1 MSPNRITRGGNGTPT
16 QVVGERCPWC
26 DQPISHQKFEQIRS
40 RIQAQ
45 ERQHAAEIAAE
56 AKAQVEKARK
66 EAAVVLEQTKKT
78 AKLQADAARDE
89 GKRAAAAEM
98 TLKLAEVQ
106 KAKTAAVKALATEKE
121 RQESTLSA
129 RLQEQ
134 RDALDKDKLK
144 AVNSEKA
151 KAFTERQKMDEKLQL
166 LQRQLQK
173 KTADELGEGAEVDLF
188 EELRAAF
195 PTDELKRVK
204 RGETG
209 ADIIHTIVEKKRTC
223 GSIVYDSK
231 NRTAWRND
239 YVTKLRR
246 DQLAAKAD
254 HAVLACH
261 AFPAGARQMHVQDG
275 VILANPARVLVLA
288 EILRVQVVQLATVRL
303 SNEARAQK
311 VVRLYEFITSEHCTQ
326 LFDQIDSL
334 TDAMLELDVKEKK
347 THDATWKQRGELIR
361 SVQQSRG
368 ELVSEI
374 DLIIATSTMRLH
386 AAT

>member
-1 MSPNRITRGGNGTPT
+1 MTRIRTAKQENGSPN

-26 DQPISHQKFEQIRS
+26 DQLISHKKFEEIRN
-40 RIQAQ
+40 RIQAE

-56 AKAQVEKARK
+56 AKAQVEKERTK
-66 EAAVVLEQTKKT
+66 AAVVLKKAKET
-78 AKLQADAARDE
+78 AKLQANAARDE
-89 GKRAAAAEM
+89 GKHAAAAEAA
-98 TLKLAEVQ
+98 LDLAEVQ
-106 KAKTAAVKALATEKE
+106 KAKTAAERALATQKK

-129 RLQEQ
+129 RLGEQ
-134 RDALDKDKLK
+134 RDALEKDKLK

-173 KTADELGEGAEVDLF
+173 RTADELGEGAEVDLF
-188 EELRAAF
+188 EALKAAF
-195 PTDELKRVK
+195 PTDEIKRVK

-261 AFPAGARQMHVQDG
+261 AFPAGARQMHVRDG
-275 VILANPARVLVLA
+275 VILANPARVMVLA
-288 EILRVQVVQLATVRL
+288 EILRGHVVQLATTRL
-303 SNEARAQK
+303 GNQARAQK
-311 VVRLYEFITSEHCTQ
+311 VARLYEFITSDHCAQ
-326 LFDQIDSL
+326 LFDQIDTQ
-334 TDAMLELDVKEKK
+334 TDAMLDLEVKEKK
-347 THDATWKQRGELIR
+347 THDATWKHRGELIR
-361 SVQQSRG
+361 SVQQARAD
-368 ELVSEI
+368 LVSEI
-374 DLIIATSTMRLH
+374 DLIIATPTAQLRE
-386 AAT
+386 AT

>member
-1 MSPNRITRGGNGTPT
+1 MWAARTADVGDGSPT
-16 QVVGERCPWC
+16 QDVGERCPWC
-26 DQPISHQKFEQIRS
+26 DQPISHEKFEQIRH

-56 AKAQVEKARK
+56 AKAQVAKARK
-66 EAAVVLEQTKKT
+66 DATLVLRKAKET
-78 AKLQADAARDE
+78 ARLQADTAREE
-89 GKRAAAAEM
+89 GKRAAAAEAAR
-98 TLKLAEVQ
+98 KLA
-106 KAKTAAVKALATEKE
+106 KAEKARTAAEKALASERE
-121 RQESTLSA
+121 RQESKLSA

-134 RDALDKDKLK
+134 RDALEKDKLK

-188 EELRAAF
+188 DALKAAF
-195 PTDELKRVK
+195 PTDEIKRVK
-204 RGETG
+204 RGDTG
-209 ADIIHTIVEKKRTC
+209 ADIIHTVFERKRTC

-239 YVTKLRR
+239 YVRKLRR

-254 HAVLACH
+254 HAILACH
-261 AFPAGARQMHVQDG
+261 AFPAGARQVHVQDG

-288 EILRVQVVQLATVRL
+288 EILRSQVVQLATARL
-303 SNEARAQK
+303 GNQARVQK
-311 VVRLYEFITSEHCTQ
+311 VARLYEFITSDHCTQ

-334 TDAMLELDVKEKK
+334 TDAMLELEVKEKK
-347 THDATWKQRGELIR
+347 THDATWKHRGELIR
-361 SVQQSRG
+361 SVQQARAD
-368 ELVSEI
+368 LVSAI
-374 DLIIATSTMRLH
+374 DLIIASPTAQLRE
-386 AAT
+386 AT

>member
-1 MSPNRITRGGNGTPT
+1 MKGTARTGNGSPT

-26 DQPISHQKFEQIRS
+26 DQPISHEKFEQIRN
-40 RIQAQ
+40 RIQAE

-56 AKAQVEKARK
+56 AKAQVEKARTK
-66 EAAVVLEQTKKT
+66 AAVVLKKAKET

-89 GKRAAAAEM
+89 GKRAAAAEAA
-98 TLKLAEVQ
+98 LKLAEVQ
-106 KAKTAAVKALATEKE
+106 KAKNAAERALATQKK

-129 RLQEQ
+129 RLREQ
-134 RDALDKDKLK
+134 RDALEKDKLK

-173 KTADELGEGAEVDLF
+173 RTADELGEGAEVDLF
-188 EELRAAF
+188 EALKAAF
-195 PTDELKRVK
+195 PTDEIKRVK

-275 VILANPARVLVLA
+275 VILANPARVMVLA
-288 EILRVQVVQLATVRL
+288 EILRGQVVQLATTRL

-311 VVRLYEFITSEHCTQ
+311 VARLYEFITSDHCTQ

-334 TDAMLELDVKEKK
+334 TDAMLELEVKEKK
-347 THDATWKQRGELIR
+347 THDATWKHRGELIR
-361 SVQQSRG
+361 SVQQARAD
-368 ELVSEI
+368 LVSEI
-374 DLIIATSTMRLH
+374 DLIIATPTAQLRE
-386 AAT
+386 AK